1 MVKARAKRSPIWKLP
16 SSEFEKLVADS
27 TSGKEVLSFF
37 GLRMVGDNWTTARRR
52 CKEQGISTAHFNGKE
67 RRAGVRKRNRVP
79 TEEIF
84 IEKSP
89 HSRKLARARIL
100 KEGLLNYKCAIC
112 GLFPEWKEK
121 PLALILDHENGIYDD
136 HRLSNLRFVCP
147 NCNSQLSTFAGR
159 NVRHR
164 TERRNCL
171 DCGKKVSGKSER
183 CRLCSS
189 RRQKRPSSLRKIEW
203 PSLEELERETEETNF
218 CAVGRRL
225 GVSDNAIRKMMQRMR
240 ERNLLGDRLNG

>member
-1 MVKARAKRSPIWKLP
+1 MVKARSKRSPIWKMSQP
-16 SSEFEKLVADS
+16 EFEKLVARS
-27 TSGKEVLSFF
+27 TSGKEILDFF
-37 GLRMVGDNWTTARRR
+37 GLRMAGDNWSTVKRR
-52 CKEQGISTAHFNGKE
+52 CEEQGISVAHFNGKE
-67 RRAGVRKRNRVP
+67 CQDEARKKIRIP

-84 IEKSP
+84 VEKSSHP
-89 HSRKLARARIL
+89 RKLARARIL
-100 KEGLLNYKCAIC
+100 KESLLEYKCAVC
-112 GLFPEWKEK
+112 GMLPEWHEK
-121 PLALILDHENGIYDD
+121 ALVLILDHENGIYND

-183 CRLCSS
+183 CRECSGKNVE
-189 RRQKRPSSLRKIEW
+189 RGCKLRKIEW
-203 PSLEELERETEETNF
+203 PSLEELEKETTETNF

-225 GVSDNAIRKMMQRMR
+225 GVSDNAVRRMMKRMK
-240 ERNLLGDRLNG
+240 ERILMGDRLSR